1 MSINA
6 YDKRTKEKLEIIL
19 ADHVKLIRRSGP
31 WSGEN
36 THIVKKIMKLFRK
49 NTWLVL

>member
-6 YDKRTKEKLEIIL
+6 YDKRTRDKLEIML
-19 ADHVKLIRRSGP
+19 ASHVKQMRRSLP

-36 THIVKKIMKLFRK
+36 THIVKKIIKLFK
-49 NTWLVL
+49 NNT

>member
-49 NTWLVL
+49 NT